1 MYVANGYM
9 CFAGVLRLNE
19 NKKSSVDFL
28 STELLVAVFGLRLTV
43 SEFDAVDLFELRAA
57 CTEYAFYILFHH

>member
-9 CFAGVLRLNE
+9 YFAGVLRLDE

-28 STELLVAVFGLRLTV
+28 STELLVPLYGLGLTV
-43 SEFDAVDLFELRAA
+43 SEFDAVDLFELRAT
-57 CTEYAFYILFHH
+57 CSEYAFYILFHH

>member
-9 CFAGVLRLNE
+9 CFAGVLRLDE

-28 STELLVAVFGLRLTV
+28 STELLVPLYGLGLTV

-57 CTEYAFYILFHH
+57 CSEYTFYILFHH